1 MEFTDFRDSNLHR
14 QTALVN
20 QELDELVKLERTGRL
35 PIEQPKVAP
44 VAPVKAA
51 PKADDGMSI
60 GEGVGYI
67 GKEVGKTLVGAARN
81 TGQSVIDLIY
91 DATNLASENLFDYHF
106 QAPKLPEVAKPESL
120 GGKITQPLLQFA
132 VPYTRVLNTL
142 KPLAASKTAKAA
154 AAGAVTDFSAFD
166 PHESNLS
173 NMLLDF
179 TKGNP
184 SVATPIMEYLAIDE
198 NDGNFEARAKRAL
211 EGLGVGAAIDT
222 TMAGLKATKAYFNSK
237 GMNAAEAVQEAS
249 KASLEAAFKPG
260 NGLSVQEQ
268 IEHVT
273 GVKAKSVEPEAR
285 KAGIETAF
293 KDDAD
298 VADHFERQAK
308 SKETQAQIAKQQAGE
323 VDIPAFK
330 EVAPTE
336 KVHLYEGKLLVGEPT
351 AVPKGSLDLGTK
363 VKSALEKNPVER
375 DASDLVALRAH
386 KMLQESLF
394 QDIIQPVVSTGGS
407 KIAPELRKEIARG
420 LVLPKASTKAM
431 SDAERIAL
439 RQEMDDLAK
448 QVQDNNAKIKAALE
462 QAEAVAPKKKG
473 KLVQPQVLDLPKA
486 EAAPTKVSPGGI
498 QLSTNPFFD
507 PAQLMELARTTG
519 RLSKFLVQSPGDAA
533 SAAAG
538 AAAGYSSAEEGAST
552 EDKLLLALGGFLGG
566 VAIHRGMKGKAVHVR
581 PKDEPEIS
589 DVARELA
596 RPEVAGIS
604 PAVPAKR
611 TPKVAAEKVDTIINA
626 IRSGKIRNLSEALD
640 TEDFNFDHID
650 SQEEVREM
658 MNAFSGVFAKEIAKA
673 KHGVQT
679 FGSIQELAEELGAGT
694 NSLKQLYGDTDN
706 LAARVTSHRVLL
718 AASAK
723 KVTELAKSAQ
733 LGNDAD
739 VLSFRKQVALHA
751 TIQAEMKGVQTE
763 IGRALAS
770 FRIKAKG
777 EDLVVNEVNE
787 LVQALGG
794 RDLNKE
800 MAAKFAQATD
810 AKQLHAMARKGALAR
825 TQNAFFEMWVNGIL
839 SGPATHAVNAIGNG
853 LVAINSVLERSVA
866 GVVGHLR
873 GNEDA
878 ITQEEVTSHLFGM
891 MEGLLDTVKIT
902 ANGQRAMS
910 QAAGALVKGD
920 LKNAKGILKANEN
933 EFGTTFQAFAK
944 DAPILDNAMYGTKEF
959 DMQRKAISSEALG
972 LDPDDWKGIFA
983 DALGTTIRTPG
994 RFLTSSDELFKTI
1007 HYRGELKAQA
1017 YRQARREGLTGDALA
1032 QRIGDLVENPP
1043 TELSSMALDAA
1054 RKGTFTNPLGDAGA
1068 SVLRAVNTVP
1078 GARYIMPF
1086 VRTPANIMNYVWER
1100 TPVLNA
1106 VNGRMRDDYLAGGVR
1121 RDMAIAKTAIG
1132 GSMYMLGGYLA
1143 SQGIITG
1150 GGEKNQTA
1158 ERLGGKQPYSVKV
1171 GDTYYA
1177 YNRMDPYGMFLGL
1190 AADFSHITGMLSE
1203 GEREDWVA
1211 ASITALSKNLL
1222 SKSYLSGLVDL
1233 IDAITTS
1240 EQSSKPFERWLQRF
1254 GSSFVPFSSLQGAT
1268 RREVDPEVKEIW
1280 GYADAV
1286 KARVPGMSDSVPA
1299 MRNIFGDVVHYSG
1312 GLGPD
1317 IASPVYSSTETDNPA
1332 AAEISRLNLDLQ
1344 KPMKFIGGRG
1354 VPRIDL
1360 NQQQYDRLVQLAG
1373 NEAKIF
1379 DGLGF
1384 KDYLTQWVQSPEYQE
1399 LSEGGQ
1405 DFEGSKQTEIR
1416 FVYQLAKQA
1425 ASAQLMEEYPEL
1437 KRQYEK
1443 NMLNKG
1449 AALTGEAFGQM

>member
-14 QTALVN
+14 QTAMVN
-20 QELDELVKLERTGRL
+20 QELDELIKLERTGRL

-44 VAPVKAA
+44 AAPAKTA

-60 GEGVGYI
+60 GEGVAWI
-67 GKEVGKTLVGAARN
+67 GKEVVKTTVGSARN
-81 TGQSVIDLIY
+81 LGQSAIDLIY
-91 DATNLASENLFDYHF
+91 DATNLASDNLFDYHF
-106 QAPKLPEVAKPESL
+106 QTPKLPEVAKPESL

-154 AAGAVTDFSAFD
+154 AAGAVADFSAFD

-173 NMLLDF
+173 NMLLNF
-179 TKGNP
+179 TKENP
-184 SVATPIMEYLAIDE
+184 SVASPIIEYLAIDKD
-198 NDGNFEARAKRAL
+198 DGNFEARAKRAL

-249 KASLEAAFKPG
+249 KANLEAAFKPG

-273 GVKAKSVEPEAR
+273 GVKAKAVKPEAR
-285 KAGIETAF
+285 QADLETAF

-298 VADHFERQAK
+298 VADHFARQVK
-308 SKETQAQIAKQQAGE
+308 SKETQAQRERHQAGDRE
-323 VDIPAFK
+323 VPALR
-330 EVAPTE
+330 EVSPTE
-336 KVHLYEGKLLVGEPT
+336 KVHLYEGKLLVAEPKDT
-351 AVPKGSLDLGTK
+351 PKGSLDLDTK
-363 VKSALEKNPVER
+363 VKAALEKNPVER
-375 DASDLVALRAH
+375 DASDLIALRAH

-407 KIAPELRKEIARG
+407 KITPELRKEITSG
-420 LVLPKASTKAM
+420 LVLPKQSTKAM
-431 SDAERIAL
+431 TDAERTAL
-439 RQEMDDLAK
+439 RKEMDDLTK
-448 QVQDNNAKIKAALE
+448 QIKANNDKIKAAT
-462 QAEAVAPKKKG
+462 EAAASTVKKG
-473 KLVQPQVLDLPKA
+473 KRVQPQVLDLSK
-486 EAAPTKVSPGGI
+486 PTAKPKVSPGGI

-533 SAAAG
+533 SGAAG
-538 AAAGYSSAEEGAST
+538 AAAGYSSAEEDAST
-552 EDKLLLALGGFLGG
+552 EDKLMLALGGFLGG
-566 VAIHRGMKGKAVHVR
+566 VAIHRGVKGKAPVQL
-581 PKDEPEIS
+581 KTAPEIS
-589 DVARELA
+589 PIAHDLA
-596 RPEVAGIS
+596 RPSVSGIS
-604 PAVPAKR
+604 PVVPLKAPVKLPGAKIDGIMQALQ
-611 TPKVAAEKVDTIINA
+611 T
-626 IRSGKIRNLSEALD
+626 GKSRDLAEALD
-640 TEDFNFDHID
+640 TEDFNFTRID
-650 SQEEVREM
+650 TPEEAKELID
-658 MNAFSGVFAKEIAKA
+658 AFSNTFAKEVSKA
-673 KHGVQT
+673 KGGTQT
-679 FGSIQELAEELGAGT
+679 FGDIKALAEELGAGEK
-694 NSLKQLYGDTDN
+694 SLKALYGDTDN

-723 KVTELAKSAQ
+723 KVSELARDAR
-733 LGNDAD
+733 LGGDSD
-739 VLSFRKQVALHA
+739 VLAFRKQVVLHA

-763 IGRALAS
+763 IARALAS
-770 FRIKAKG
+770 FRIKAKS
-777 EDLVVNEVNE
+777 EALVVNEVNE

-794 RDLNKE
+794 RELNKE

-902 ANGQRAMS
+902 ANGQRALS
-910 QAAGALVKGD
+910 QAAGALAKGD
-920 LKNAKGILKANEN
+920 LKNAKGILKENEN
-933 EFGTTFQAFAK
+933 EFGTTYQAFAK

-972 LDPDDWKGIFA
+972 LDPEDWKGIFA

-1017 YRQARREGLTGDALA
+1017 YRQARREGLSGEALA
-1032 QRIGDLVENPP
+1032 KRVADLVEEEPEHL
-1043 TELSSMALDAA
+1043 TSIAMDAA
-1054 RKGTFTNPLGDAGA
+1054 RRGTFTSPLGTVG
-1068 SVLRAVNTVP
+1068 RGFQNAVSQTP

-1254 GSSFVPFSSLQGAT
+1254 GSSFVPFSSLQGAV

-1280 GYADAV
+1280 TYADAV
-1286 KARVPGMSDSVPA
+1286 KARIPGFSDSVPP

-1360 NQQQYDRLVQLAG
+1360 NQEQYDRLVQLAG

-1443 NMLNKG
+1443 NMLNRG